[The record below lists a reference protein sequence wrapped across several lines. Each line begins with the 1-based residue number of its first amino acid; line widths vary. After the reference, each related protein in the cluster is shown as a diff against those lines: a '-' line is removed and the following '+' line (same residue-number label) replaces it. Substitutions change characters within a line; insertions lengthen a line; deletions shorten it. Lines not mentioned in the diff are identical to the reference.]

1 MELSKISVATE
12 DYLKVKEICS
22 KRRVSFTKVFAI
34 FTDFLSNNESVFFT
48 DYSNGKKFDEKIL
61 NEQDLNEIGK
71 VVTKQINRL
80 IGFIKK
86 QDENIYDIRQDIY
99 RRTKQILLKVIPEEE
114 QVFAESHPLF
124 GDYEEIINTLKL
136 LLIKRGI
143 DKANFN
149 ENIEMEIKKELGERT
164 LEKYIESTDRVVKKH
179 FLSE

>member
-1 MELSKISVATE
+1 MKLSKISVAAE
-12 DYLKVKEICS
+12 DYLKVKEICN
-22 KRRVSFTKVFAI
+22 KKGLSFAKI
-34 FTDFLSNNESVFFT
+34 FTLLSDYLVENENIFFPEEVST
-48 DYSNGKKFDEKIL
+48 KKNL
-61 NEQDLNEIGK
+61 TEQDLNEIAK

-86 QDENIYDIRQDIY
+86 QDENIYDIRQDIH

-114 QVFAESHPLF
+114 QVFSESHPLF

>member
-1 MELSKISVATE
+1 M
-12 DYLKVKEICS
+12 
-22 KRRVSFTKVFAI
+22 
-34 FTDFLSNNESVFFT
+34 
-48 DYSNGKKFDEKIL
+48 
-61 NEQDLNEIGK
+61 
-71 VVTKQINRL
+71 
-80 IGFIKK
+80 
-86 QDENIYDIRQDIY
+86 
-99 RRTKQILLKVIPEEE
+99 LKVIPEED
-114 QVFAESHPLF
+114 QVFSESHPLF

>member
-22 KRRVSFTKVFAI
+22 KRRVSFTKIFAI

-48 DYSNGKKFDEKIL
+48 DYSNGKKFDEEIL
-61 NEQDLNEIGK
+61 TEQDLNEIGK
-71 VVTKQINRL
+71 IVSKQINRL

-86 QDENIYDIRQDIY
+86 QDDNIYDIRQDIH
-99 RRTKQILLKVIPEEE
+99 RRTQQILLKVIPEEE
-114 QVFAESHPLF
+114 HVFSESHPLF
-124 GDYEEIINTLKL
+124 DDYEEIINTLKL

-143 DKANFN
+143 DKTNFT
-149 ENIEMEIKKELGERT
+149 ENVEVEIKKELGERV
-164 LEKYIESTDRVVKKH
+164 LQKYIESSDRINKKN